1 MPDLSTIRHDSIFNA
16 TKHALPAIIIGAGA
30 TGSRVFASLVE
41 LGCTNITVV
50 DFDIVESHNLANQIY
65 RDADVGWLKVEACR
79 NWYQHKTGRPTPASM
94 YFIDQKVDAENTL
107 ANYKWAEQ
115 QSVVFL
121 LVDSMA
127 ARREIFDQ
135 CIRTNPYLQLMIE
148 TRMASSYGDVYAL
161 EPQVNIDAKAWL
173 ASLTDDE
180 VAEASPCGGSISV
193 GPTANIISNLAVW
206 RYINYCNAM
215 ANELSFNPSHQR
227 VYLTPELITS
237 EGKL

>member
-16 TKHALPAIIIGAGA
+16 SKRAIPAIIIGAGA

-41 LGCTNITVV
+41 LGCTDITIV

-65 RDADVGWLKVEACR
+65 READVGWLKVEACR
-79 NWYQHKTGRPTPASM
+79 NWYQHKTGRPALASM

-107 ANYKWAEQ
+107 ANYTWAQQ
-115 QSVVFL
+115 QSAIFL

-127 ARREIFDQ
+127 ARREIFEQ
-135 CIRTNPYLQLMIE
+135 CIRPNPYVQFMIE

-161 EPQVNIDAKAWL
+161 EPQVKTDAKAWL
-173 ASLTDDE
+173 ATLTDDE

-193 GPTANIISNLAVW
+193 GPTANIIANLAVW

-215 ANELSFNPSHQR
+215 AETQSFTPSHQR
-227 VYLTPELITS
+227 LYLTPELITA
-237 EGKL
+237 ENKL